1 MAEKNK
7 MASQESIVC
16 STTAASNTDS
26 VATVTAPAVG
36 QTIYVTGII
45 VSASATITTGNGV
58 TAALTGTVGGTFS
71 MRIPASSIAPVAL
84 LFGVHP
90 LRITPQTNAV
100 LTLPALG
107 TNVVGTA
114 TLLYY
119 IGAS

>member
-1 MAEKNK
+1 MSEKNK
-7 MASQESIVC
+7 MASQESIVA

-26 VATVTAPAVG
+26 VVTITAPATG
-36 QTIYVTGII
+36 MTIYITGLV
-45 VSASATITTGNGV
+45 VSASAAITTGGGV
-58 TAALTGTVGGTFS
+58 AVSVTGTVGGTFS
-71 MRIPASSIAPVAL
+71 MKLPASAIAPVVL

-90 LRITPQTNAV
+90 LRITPGVNAV

-119 IGAS
+119 LGAS